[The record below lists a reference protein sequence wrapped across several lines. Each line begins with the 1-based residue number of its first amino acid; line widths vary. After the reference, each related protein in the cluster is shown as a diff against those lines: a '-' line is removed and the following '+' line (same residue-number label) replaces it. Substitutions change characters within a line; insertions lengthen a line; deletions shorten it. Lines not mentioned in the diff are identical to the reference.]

1 MTLQRKTPMVR
12 TFFKPSSPKPVK
24 GPKPKKCQ
32 NKECRKPYMPDH
44 KQPFMVWC
52 SPECGAAIALA
63 RLAKQKATKA
73 KAERAADKVEK
84 KKHKTTAQLA
94 EPVRKLAQ
102 KYAVLR
108 DRDYGCISCDKGPH
122 WHGVWHGSH
131 FKSVGSNSALQFN
144 LLNINK
150 ACDQCNYFLAG
161 NIGPYE
167 MRLRQKIGD
176 DKVDWLKNHP
186 RSREYSIDYLD
197 RLAAILR
204 KKIRRLE
211 KRHG

>member
-1 MTLQRKTPMVR
+1 MIRTQERAAPMKGARTRKCSAKGCFGRYVPN
-12 TFFKPSSPKPVK
+12 PVD
-24 GPKPKKCQ
+24 P
-32 NKECRKPYMPDH
+32 R
-44 KQPFMVWC
+44 VTWC
-52 SPECGAAIALA
+52 SDDCAVTVALA
-63 RLAKQKATKA
+63 ALAKRKATRQ
-73 KAERAADKVEK
+73 KAERAADKARK
-84 KKHKTTAQLA
+84 KELSTPAQLA

-108 DRDYGCISCDKGPH
+108 DRDYGCISCDKGPY

-144 LLNINK
+144 LWNINK
-150 ACDQCNYFLAG
+150 ACDQCNYFLSG

-167 MRLRQKIGD
+167 TRLRQKYGD
-176 DKVDWLKNHP
+176 ERVDWLKNHP
-186 RSREYSIDYLD
+186 RSREYSPEYLD

-211 KRHG
+211 KRRG